1 MKILS
6 HKLFI
11 LITLLLAVSACR
23 DEDFFPVM
31 ETISSDS
38 GNNST
43 RAELTNPGA
52 LQQEGD
58 YWVAKGQVPLVGV
71 GRVADDI
78 SSALVSVLN
87 SSDTKLD
94 YMFDEDLTNC
104 AEIKGE
110 AIGIDLLANQG
121 IAVKDVYRTYAG
133 GQTVGFAIKQEN
145 SGVLTLDVLKTFF
158 IETYLDGN
166 KQESIGAT
174 TGTDVLDL
182 NLLSPKNA
190 SVQAVSCV
198 TSKPFDEIKLC
209 FGGVSASV
217 LSGLKIY
224 YAFVGENPEIPIVK
238 STFTNASAEG
248 EGLIHK
254 GDLLND
260 DLTDGPGFGIIEIGS
275 NSYKVNFG
283 NIPSVPVNSEIGF
296 NTSSGGLLG
305 LGLFNNTQLIYT
317 YSDNST
323 EAVTL
328 DGGVLGVS
336 LIGGGHNAYGAIP
349 PQSKNVKAVE
359 IKFSTALNL
368 DLNWTTVHYAYYRT
382 PVKIDPTAYFAVGN
396 DTISTNSY
404 TLPLPKDDK
413 GSVAYVFEGG
423 PSNAAIT
430 GNKLTGMTID
440 GSFRVSA
447 VYTAPDGQQTAY
459 NFVIVRKTQEMPAC
473 HTAITQKLY
482 PQARTLPVDEF
493 TGCLLCIEDAQI
505 DGSHLAGNLV
515 DANTNNYAGGVGGL
529 QLAGNIGIVAVDAGQ
544 TIGRVGEM
552 RVGFV
557 LQTAKEFL
565 DLGALQ
571 FFRIRVLDENK
582 NEVANGVPYENEGV
596 GLGLLGSDGSKIRYS
611 IKVDKPFRY
620 VELYNADVA
629 TLDLSAL
636 RVYYAFWEDVAD
648 KNCSDILSSG
658 IPGEACISMISSAQ
672 NNADIYYEETKTP
685 NVAGVEST
693 FAGLSNVIDN
703 NTNTSAVVPVSVQLG
718 GATTLGIKFNTLT
731 KGQAVGILLRKPSGL
746 ADVNLITQGVGMT
759 VYNGTSKV
767 EVEEDTE
774 GSVGVLGLKV
784 LGFGDRI
791 YLEATPKGDF
801 DRVVLSFTTGVLTAL
816 TSYEVFGVYYRPDT
830 DGDGIPDCS
839 EDPDE
844 GSEGVELGLQAS
856 DICVGDAMA
865 VTAVEGIGTVPGSS
879 YWLKCVSDD
888 NEVIIPVRIEGS
900 MLVTVD
906 SNRPLMIT
914 VSGIYALRLYNAETC
929 GEENLVSSN
938 ALILTVHPEET
949 TWTGDRSSDWN
960 TWDNWTDGTPWDC
973 TNVII
978 PGPGDVTRF
987 PILTQSSYQ
996 NGMNRC
1002 NYIHIKDG
1010 GQLVNSFYLNSYN
1023 KAWVNL
1029 NLTGGRYYMLSAPLK
1044 DMVSGDMF
1052 ISPGMTPASF
1062 TQLTEQTY
1070 KEVRTNPYIY
1080 QRLWSTYAP
1089 VKNPA
1094 GYEASGTVSPDETN
1108 WTPPYNA
1115 LSQKYEAGQGFSL
1128 MAGKVTGTTYEF
1140 VFPKMHQTYHYYS
1153 LSGSPTGMTESVHPD
1168 RSVSGRFIYEGAW
1181 KNNALTVTLTNQ
1193 KEGLAFLAGNPFM
1206 AHIDLKTF
1214 MAFNNIKEVK
1224 VYDGTVNNSLILID
1238 GELVSSTGS
1247 ALNYVMPMEAFF
1259 VMNATA
1265 VPSLTVTFTPSMLSA
1280 GASRTRALSRAALAS
1295 AGVGNGMLRISAS
1308 AEGSVSSCLLRVSD
1322 KAGAAV
1328 RQGEDTRLLMD
1339 SETRPK
1345 AVVYTVADQ
1354 TALDIQQI
1362 PSSVGRIPL
1371 GFYLARE
1378 GMNVTLSFDYAGSA
1392 WSGCVIVDSRTG
1404 TRTAISAGKVTLN
1417 NVNSGSG
1424 VYYLERK

>member
-1 MKILS
+1 MKTLS
-6 HKLFI
+6 HKLFL
-11 LITLLLAVSACR
+11 LIALLLAVSACR
-23 DEDFFPVM
+23 DDDFFPGM
-31 ETISSDS
+31 ETNSLDS
-38 GNNST
+38 GIT
-43 RAELTNPGA
+43 RVELTNPGA

-94 YMFDEDLTNC
+94 YLFDDDLTNC

-110 AIGIDLLANQG
+110 AIGIELLANQG

-133 GQTVGFAIKQEN
+133 GQTAGFAIKQDN

-166 KQESIGAT
+166 KQETIGAT
-174 TGTDVLDL
+174 KGTDVLDL
-182 NLLSPKNA
+182 NLLSPENA
-190 SVQAVSCV
+190 SVQAISCV

-238 STFTNASAEG
+238 STFTSASAEG
-248 EGLIHK
+248 EGIWHS
-254 GDLLND
+254 GELLNN

-283 NIPSVPVNSEIGF
+283 DTPSVPVNSEIGF

-305 LGLFNNTQLIYT
+305 LGLFKNTQLIYT
-317 YSDNST
+317 YSDKST
-323 EAVTL
+323 ETVTL
-328 DGGVLGVS
+328 DGGVVGVS

-349 PQSKNVKAVE
+349 TQKKNVKAVE
-359 IKFSTALNL
+359 IKFSTVLNV

-382 PVKIDPTAYFAVGN
+382 PVQIDPTAYFAVGN

-404 TLPLPKDDK
+404 TLPLPKDNK
-413 GSVAYVFEGG
+413 GTVTYAFEGG

-430 GNKLTGMTID
+430 GNKLTGMTVD

-473 HTAITQKLY
+473 HTPITQKLY

-493 TGCLLCIEDAQI
+493 TGCLLCIENTQI

-544 TIGRVGEM
+544 TIGKEGEM

-571 FFRIRVLDENK
+571 FFRIKVLDENK
-582 NEVANGVPYENEGV
+582 NVVANGVPAQNEGV

-620 VELYNADVA
+620 VELYNAGVA

-648 KNCSDILSSG
+648 KDCSEMLSSG
-658 IPGEACISMISSAQ
+658 IPGDACISMISAAQ
-672 NNADIYYEETKTP
+672 NNADIYYEKTKTP

-693 FAGLSNVIDN
+693 FVGLSSVIDN
-703 NTNTSAVVPVSVQLG
+703 STNTSALVPVSVQAVG
-718 GATTLGIKFNTLT
+718 STTLGIKFNTLT
-731 KGQAVGILLRKPSGL
+731 KGQAVGVLLRKPSGL
-746 ADVNLITQGVGMT
+746 ADVSLITKGVGME
-759 VYNGTSKV
+759 VYKGSTSVPV
-767 EVEEDTE
+767 EKDDVQ
-774 GSVGVLGLKV
+774 GSVGVVGLKV
-784 LGFGDRI
+784 LGFGDLI
-791 YLEATPKGDF
+791 YLEATPKEDF
-801 DRVVLSFTTGVLTAL
+801 DRVVLSFTTGVLAAL
-816 TSYEVFGVYYRPDT
+816 TTYEVFGVYYRPDT

-839 EDPDE
+839 ENPDE
-844 GSEGVELGLQAS
+844 GSEGVELGLKAA

-865 VTAVEGIGTVPGSS
+865 ITAVEGIGTVPGSN
-879 YWLKCVSDD
+879 YWLKCVADKH
-888 NEVIIPVRIEGS
+888 EVIIPVRIEGG
-900 MLVTVD
+900 MLVAVD
-906 SNRPLMIT
+906 SSKPLMIEN
-914 VSGIYALRLYNAETC
+914 SGIYALRLYNAETC

-938 ALILTVHPEET
+938 ALVLTVHPEET
-949 TWTGDRSSDWN
+949 TWTGARSSDWN
-960 TWDNWTDGTPWDC
+960 TWDNWTEGTPWDC

-978 PGPGDVTRF
+978 PGNVTRF
-987 PILTQSSYQ
+987 PTLTQSSYQ
-996 NGMNRC
+996 IGMNRC
-1002 NYIHIKDG
+1002 NYIHIKNG
-1010 GQLVNSFYLNSYN
+1010 GQLVNSFYLNRYN
-1023 KAWVNL
+1023 KAWVDL

-1052 ISPGMTPASF
+1052 ISPGVTPASF

-1080 QRLWSTYAP
+1080 QRLWSTDAP

-1094 GYEASGTVSPDETN
+1094 GYQASGTVSPDETN

-1115 LSQKYEAGQGFSL
+1115 LKQEYKAGQGFSL
-1128 MAGKVTGTTYEF
+1128 MAGKSTGSAYTF
-1140 VFPKMHQTYHYYS
+1140 VFPKMHQTYHYYNLAGS
-1153 LSGSPTGMTESVHPD
+1153 LTGMTESVHSNQ
-1168 RSVSGRFIYEGAW
+1168 SVSGRFIYEGAW
-1181 KNNALTVTLTNQ
+1181 KNNALTVSVKNQ
-1193 KEGLAFLAGNPFM
+1193 KAGLAFLVGNPFM

-1214 MAFNNIKEVK
+1214 MTYNKIGEVK

-1247 ALNYVMPMEAFF
+1247 TLSYVMPMEAFF
-1259 VMNATA
+1259 VMNATTA
-1265 VPSLTVTFTPSMLSA
+1265 ISRTVTFTPSMLSA
-1280 GASRTRALSRAALAS
+1280 GASRTRALSRAQA
-1295 AGVGNGMLRISAS
+1295 AGVGSGMLRISAS
-1308 AEGSVSSCLLRVSD
+1308 AEGSVSRCLLRVSD
-1322 KAGAAV
+1322 KASAKV
-1328 RQGEDTRLLMD
+1328 KRGEDTRLLMD

-1345 AVVYTVADQ
+1345 AVVYTVADK
-1354 TALDIQQI
+1354 TALDIQQV
-1362 PSSVGRIPL
+1362 PSSVSRIPL
-1371 GFYLARE
+1371 GFYLAKE
-1378 GMNVTLSFDYAGSA
+1378 GMSVTLSFDYAGSA

-1404 TRTAISAGKVTLN
+1404 ARTAVSAGKVTLK
-1417 NVNSGSG
+1417 NVTSGSG